1 MKDTITELNKSRI
14 EIKNYS
20 KIKLEINDIIGR
32 HD

>member
-1 MKDTITELNKSRI
+1 MKDTVTELNKSRI

-20 KIKLEINDIIGR
+20 KIKLEINDIIRR